1 VDMGGSQSKPDE
13 ERIFETGPPVQLS
26 PGLANYITQEATS
39 PNVPPARQST
49 LDDRVREK
57 IQSGVSKLKE
67 KESEIE
73 QEIQNALNK
82 ETLEKKVEESDQIV
96 DGKVRSSLS
105 LQNDLDEIRQKVDR
119 YHARREFAGVKEVEQ
134 KAQAVA
140 ECYKNHSATS
150 LECWQEV
157 EDFKTSVA
165 SIEKQY
171 IESFR

>member
-1 VDMGGSQSKPDE
+1 
-13 ERIFETGPPVQLS
+13 
-26 PGLANYITQEATS
+26 
-39 PNVPPARQST
+39 
-49 LDDRVREK
+49 
-57 IQSGVSKLKE
+57 LKE

-82 ETLEKKVEESDQIV
+82 ETLENKTVESDQIV

-119 YHARREFAGVKEVEQ
+119 YQARREFAGVKEVEQ

-140 ECYKNHSATS
+140 ECYKYAQSLSIHGVLSQRTSRTHTTTS

-157 EDFKTSVA
+157 EEFKASVA
-165 SIEKQY
+165 VIEKVV
-171 IESFR
+171 I